1 MWIET
6 DESHAI
12 PVLHISEMHFS
23 NYIRG
28 TKTDWLEK
36 EIPNIKESLKLFT
49 DDRSRD
55 IFTNIFCNKIYG
67 SKSKADYE
75 MTIQHHSYSNY
86 TDTVLYA
93 DNKCKPY
100 QRLEICLNVI

>member
-1 MWIET
+1 
-6 DESHAI
+6 
-12 PVLHISEMHFS
+12 MHFS

-86 TDTVLYA
+86 TDTS
-93 DNKCKPY
+93 
-100 QRLEICLNVI
+100 